1 MRYLCLN
8 QAGPRI
14 PHQAEAMAE
23 NTSKRKIEQ
32 TMENYDMSEESVPMK
47 KAKRFRSAFTTEQ
60 IKYLDA
66 EFRKYPYIGSAR
78 RKEVSSALNI
88 PERAV
93 KIWFQNR
100 RMKEKKDVTTNNT
113 ECDEH
118 KHSRKIDAANE
129 QLNNECTVTSTNNR
143 HYASLPL
150 MSIKNEPPK
159 HIDIAIKKE
168 SESFLTTDN
177 KDIQKGN
184 EDHQPSAEFSTNLYK
199 KYNIFFGNQVTQP
212 KPFHEN
218 VVASKPPTMQ
228 SPKSEVSSTSLY
240 EKLPHDL
247 SRKRKPQQKPMSVV
261 QNLPGGYFPL
271 NLKKYYT
278 EPSLPVG
285 SNMLWKP
292 IQMLPIVPTAASS
305 SAPAR
310 AAKECHCECRCH
322 PASPSAPVLLQQ
334 GTPNP
339 LAQYVLTALPLPNP
353 YYKY

>member
-14 PHQAEAMAE
+14 PHQAMAE

-32 TMENYDMSEESVPMK
+32 TMSEESIPRK
-47 KAKRFRSAFTTEQ
+47 KAKRFRSAFATEQ

-100 RMKEKKDVTTNNT
+100 RMKEKKDVTSNNT

-118 KHSRKIDAANE
+118 KHSRKIDAAND

-159 HIDIAIKKE
+159 HIDNAMKKE
-168 SESFLTTDN
+168 NESFPTTDN
-177 KDIQKGN
+177 KHIQKGN
-184 EDHQPSAEFSTNLYK
+184 EDHQPPAEFSTDLYK
-199 KYNIFFGNQVTQP
+199 KYNIFIGNVEVTQP
-212 KPFHEN
+212 KPFLEN

-247 SRKRKPQQKPMSVV
+247 SRKKKPQQKPMSVV
-261 QNLPGGYFPL
+261 QNSPGGYFPL

-292 IQMLPIVPTAASS
+292 IQMLPIVSTAASA
-305 SAPAR
+305 SAPAGE
-310 AAKECHCECRCH
+310 AKDCHCECRCH
-322 PASPSAPVLLQQ
+322 PASPPAPVLLQQ
-334 GTPNP
+334 GAPNP
-339 LAQYVLTALPLPNP
+339 LAQYVFTAFPLPNP

>member
-8 QAGPRI
+8 QAGPRV
-14 PHQAEAMAE
+14 PHQAAAIAE
-23 NTSKRKIEQ
+23 NTSKRKIEE

-100 RMKEKKDVTTNNT
+100 RMKEKKDVTSNNT
-113 ECDEH
+113 ECDQH
-118 KHSRKIDAANE
+118 KHSRKIDAAND

-150 MSIKNEPPK
+150 MSVKNEPPK
-159 HIDIAIKKE
+159 YINIAIKKE
-168 SESFLTTDN
+168 NESFPTTDN
-177 KDIQKGN
+177 KHGN
-184 EDHQPSAEFSTNLYK
+184 EDHQPPAEFSSDVYK
-199 KYNIFFGNQVTQP
+199 KYNIYLGNQEVSQP
-212 KPFHEN
+212 KPFVEN
-218 VVASKPPTMQ
+218 VVTSKPPKMQ

-247 SRKRKPQQKPMSVV
+247 SRKRKPQQKPISVV
-261 QNLPGGYFPL
+261 QSSPGAYFPL

-292 IQMLPIVPTAASS
+292 VQMLPLVPAASA

-310 AAKECHCECRCH
+310 TAKECHCECRCH
-322 PASPSAPVLLQQ
+322 PASQPAPVLLQQ
-334 GTPNP
+334 GAQNP
-339 LAQYVLTALPLPNP
+339 LTQYVLTALPFPNP